1 LAQAKVQLKLGAV
14 CYACRSIGALPHN
27 HPFVSWVAGMPGSGN
42 DQPSIPLDSLQG
54 DWVAS
59 RGEAIRV
66 NGRTLTINGNA
77 VMGGL
82 KLTEDC
88 QHVIGFGIYRVQV
101 AEAAG
106 GQIFWAAGPQEI
118 IWRRAEEGEVDGRIG
133 KMESAT
139 NNIGQG
145 LAAAA
150 NTGGQGFSVNSERD
164 AVLRLNALIERW
176 RVGPLVRV
184 RSCAIC
190 PDWTNRAQTGL
201 SLDHV
206 HYIATMIAT
215 TGFKSRRRGA
225 TVEEGAHDVPVLVR
239 ESLDTELGQ
248 GAWQKWRE
256 HISESPAFPPFFLEN
271 KRDFYCSLGNG
282 HFSQALNLFRAGA
295 EGLWTG
301 QPYSVGTDD
310 ALREA
315 LDDGVEAVVL
325 SNEMP
330 TAERKFVSEM
340 LNRAHGRTWRVGD
353 DGQITIDG
361 DVPAI
366 SGSQFVALS
375 KVLDAEELSTL
386 VRVKLGVD
394 VDRTRT
400 AASVE
405 KETARSRL

>member
-1 LAQAKVQLKLGAV
+1 M
-14 CYACRSIGALPHN
+14 SN
-27 HPFVSWVAGMPGSGN
+27 SGE
-42 DQPSIPLDSLQG
+42 DSPTIPLDSLQG

-59 RGEAIRV
+59 RGEAVRV
-66 NGRTLTINGNA
+66 HGRTLTINGSA
-77 VMGGL
+77 VPGGL

-88 QHVIGFGIYRVQV
+88 QHVTGFSIYKVQA
-101 AEAAG
+101 AEMPT
-106 GQIFWAAGPQEI
+106 GQVFWHAGPQEI
-118 IWRRAEEGEVDGRIG
+118 IWRRAEQGEVEGRIG
-133 KMESAT
+133 KMEEAT
-139 NNIGQG
+139 NSIGQG

-164 AVLRLNALIERW
+164 AVLRLNSLIERW

-184 RSCAIC
+184 RSCDIC

-206 HYIATMIAT
+206 HYIATLIAES
-215 TGFKSRRRGA
+215 GFKSRRRGA

-239 ESLDTELGQ
+239 ETIDTDLGK

-256 HISESPAFPPFFLEN
+256 QVSEQPAFPPFFLDGKQE
-271 KRDFYCSLGNG
+271 FYCSLGNG
-282 HFSQALNLFRAGA
+282 HFSQALNLFRAEA

-301 QPYSVGTDD
+301 KSYKVRGDD

-315 LDDGVEAVVL
+315 LDDGVESVVL
-325 SNEMP
+325 SNDMP
-330 TAERKFVSEM
+330 TADRKFVSEM

-375 KVLDAEELSTL
+375 KVLDAEELSCL

-400 AASVE
+400 PVFEE
-405 KETARSRL
+405 KETTRSRL

>member
-1 LAQAKVQLKLGAV
+1 
-14 CYACRSIGALPHN
+14 
-27 HPFVSWVAGMPGSGN
+27 MPGSGD
-42 DQPSIPLDSLQG
+42 DQPSIPLDALQG

-66 NGRTLTINGNA
+66 SGKALSINGNA
-77 VMGGL
+77 VPGGL
-82 KLTEDC
+82 RLTEDC
-88 QHVIGFGIYRVQV
+88 QRVVGFSIYKLQAAETANGQV
-101 AEAAG
+101 
-106 GQIFWAAGPQEI
+106 FWHAGPQEI
-118 IWRRAEEGEVDGRIG
+118 IWRRAEEGEVEGRIG
-133 KMESAT
+133 SMEAAT

-145 LAAAA
+145 LAATA

-176 RVGPLVRV
+176 REGPLVRV
-184 RSCAIC
+184 RSSEIC

-215 TGFKSRRRGA
+215 SGFKSRRRGT

-239 ESLDTELGQ
+239 ERMDTELGR

-256 HISESPAFPPFFLEN
+256 QISEQPAFPPFFLDGKQE
-271 KRDFYCSLGNG
+271 FFCSLGNG
-282 HFSQALNLFRAGA
+282 HFSQALNLFRAQA

-301 QPYSVGTDD
+301 EPYTVGDDD

-325 SNEMP
+325 SNQMP

-340 LNRAHGRTWRVGD
+340 LNRAHGRTWRVGG
-353 DGQITIDG
+353 DGQINIDG

-386 VRVKLGVD
+386 VRVKLRVD
-394 VDRTRT
+394 VDRSGE
-400 AASVE
+400 AIFE
-405 KETARSRL
+405 GKEAARSRL